1 MKLDKKLNVIYIVA
15 SEKGISGGEKVIYRH
30 SEILNRHFKNIT
42 SEIIPLKRNKI
53 SKYKNSF
60 LKIINRKNKFT
71 GWSVKDIEIKK
82 AHKPKFNAHNP
93 KFRNKFS
100 LNKKKDFVILPEI
113 FAHLAK
119 ELLIINKIPYAI
131 FVQNGYALDSTNNF
145 KLLDEAYKHAKLILS
160 VSDDTTKMINH
171 VYAKYSK
178 NILKMNLAIGSDKI
192 KKNLKKQNL
201 ITFMPR
207 KLPMHSQKLIFLLR
221 NKLPKNWKI
230 KPLANISDTEFYNYL
245 RKSKLF
251 LSFSYMEGLGAPP
264 IEAAKE
270 GNKVIGYTGE
280 GGKDYWKKPIFTEIP
295 NGNLDLFMNE
305 IMKFVKSKKSYS
317 IFSNQRVKL
326 LQKYSSK
333 SEIKS
338 LKRLINKINN

>member
-1 MKLDKKLNVIYIVA
+1 MYNQSNLLDENSSMID
-15 SEKGISGGEKVIYRH
+15 H
-30 SEILNRHFKNIT
+30 PKNIN
-42 SEIIPLKRNKI
+42 IILKNHQLASIQKAL
-53 SKYKNSF
+53 F
-60 LKIINRKNKFT
+60 
-71 GWSVKDIEIKK
+71 IE
-82 AHKPKFNAHNP
+82 
-93 KFRNKFS
+93 
-100 LNKKKDFVILPEI
+100 
-113 FAHLAK
+113 
-119 ELLIINKIPYAI
+119 
-131 FVQNGYALDSTNNF
+131 NF
-145 KLLDEAYKHAKLILS
+145 KLLDEAYKEAKLILS

-171 VYAKYSK
+171 VYGKYSK

-230 KPLANISDTEFYNYL
+230 KALENISDREFYYYL

-251 LSFSYMEGLGAPP
+251 LSFSYMEGLGSPP

-280 GGKDYWKKPIFTEIP
+280 GGKDYWNKPIFTEIP

-305 IMKFVKSKKSYS
+305 IIKFVFEFIIWSLFILIMF
-317 IFSNQRVKL
+317 IFGEPINSATKML
-326 LQKYSSK
+326 FG
-333 SEIKS
+333 SE
-338 LKRLINKINN
+338 

>member
-1 MKLDKKLNVIYIVA
+1 
-15 SEKGISGGEKVIYRH
+15 
-30 SEILNRHFKNIT
+30 
-42 SEIIPLKRNKI
+42 
-53 SKYKNSF
+53 
-60 LKIINRKNKFT
+60 
-71 GWSVKDIEIKK
+71 
-82 AHKPKFNAHNP
+82 
-93 KFRNKFS
+93 
-100 LNKKKDFVILPEI
+100 
-113 FAHLAK
+113 
-119 ELLIINKIPYAI
+119 
-131 FVQNGYALDSTNNF
+131 
-145 KLLDEAYKHAKLILS
+145 
-160 VSDDTTKMINH
+160 
-171 VYAKYSK
+171 
-178 NILKMNLAIGSDKI
+178 
-192 KKNLKKQNL
+192 
-201 ITFMPR
+201 MPR

-333 SEIKS
+333 SETKS
-338 LKRLINKINN
+338 LKILINKINKKILF